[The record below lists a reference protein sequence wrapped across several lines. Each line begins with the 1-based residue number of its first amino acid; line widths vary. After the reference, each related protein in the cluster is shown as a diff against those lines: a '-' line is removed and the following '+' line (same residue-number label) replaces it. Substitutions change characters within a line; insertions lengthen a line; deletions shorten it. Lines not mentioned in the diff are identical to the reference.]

1 MSLAIGP
8 RAEQGLA
15 TARRA
20 VNYQPYGIRDLLTAI
35 FYHKRIMILA
45 FLLPALLGVGAGLLS
60 KPAFVAQARL
70 LVLYGSE
77 YFYRPATGQSGS
89 SVALDRNEI
98 MQGELEVL
106 QSTTLAIDT
115 LRAVGVD
122 RVYPHRP
129 GEAVVPIERTALRFA
144 HDLTVNVV
152 PQANVLELRFRSADP
167 EIAAQVLRALI
178 AGYLDRRSAIFRRSS
193 AAAAQADQA
202 AFLARLQQAEDAL
215 SRYADAHSIASSDQ
229 QITLL
234 LQQQSANSV
243 AHDEAVQSASETS
256 AKLAV
261 VNEQLQHV
269 PQTLQTYA
277 DSDRSQAT
285 QILTENLARLQVK
298 RRDLASRYQDSFP
311 LVQDVDRQI
320 AALQAQIAQVPARD
334 AGVVRTALNPVYQ
347 EAQAQA
353 MQLRAQLSGLQ
364 ARVAQLDAAASSIAR
379 QVRDLSQ
386 AAREY
391 KDLQRNRDLLD
402 ESYRTL
408 VRSNEEAAIADSAD
422 RSRTANIRVVQPPER
437 PPVGVNL
444 RRVLII
450 AGLAV
455 GLIAAVAALA
465 VANALRQVFVTVRD
479 VTVGLEL
486 PVVIAVPRPRGRRSR
501 QAPRPAEARAKWV
514 ELPSQRVLGA

>member
-243 AHDEAVQSASETS
+243 AHDEAVQ
-256 AKLAV
+256 AV